1 MRAQLRRLRP
11 PTSATLT
18 GVAHEHSFPIEA
30 LTNSDGDREVL
41 NIECDPTAEPANDA
55 LDASEIDEGAWEF
68 RFVVS
73 EDFDGSERVFNRFVR
88 YRLDPEQVRD
98 ACRVAI
104 QETQGRLEN

>member
-1 MRAQLRRLRP
+1 MNIAFQ
-11 PTSATLT
+11 
-18 GVAHEHSFPIEA
+18 IEA

-88 YRLDPEQVRD
+88 YRLDPEQVRY

>member
-1 MRAQLRRLRP
+1 MNIAFQ
-11 PTSATLT
+11 
-18 GVAHEHSFPIEA
+18 IEA

-41 NIECDPTAEPANDA
+41 NIECDPTAEPAKDA

-73 EDFDGSERVFNRFVR
+73 ENFDGSERVFDRFVR

>member
-1 MRAQLRRLRP
+1 MNIAFQ
-11 PTSATLT
+11 
-18 GVAHEHSFPIEA
+18 IEA
-30 LTNSDGDREVL
+30 LTNSDGGREVL

>member
-1 MRAQLRRLRP
+1 MNIAFQ
-11 PTSATLT
+11 
-18 GVAHEHSFPIEA
+18 IEA
-30 LTNSDGDREVL
+30 LTNSDGGREVL

-73 EDFDGSERVFNRFVR
+73 EDFDGSEGVFNRFVR

-104 QETQGRLEN
+104 QEMQGRLKN